1 VLADLRAEQRAQLLS
16 NLAGC
21 FSATVGSELR
31 RRVIMPE
38 SLGKK
43 LAAARTDRN
52 WSLRE
57 VERRTGIHNAH
68 LSQIET
74 GAIERPAPNVLWA
87 LAEVYEL
94 DLGELMRLSGHVE
107 AAKGTPGSLVG
118 AALRA
123 LGEMSPPEQ
132 EQVLQFMED
141 LQKGKGARQQS
152 RG

>member
-1 VLADLRAEQRAQLLS
+1 ME
-16 NLAGC
+16 
-21 FSATVGSELR
+21 
-31 RRVIMPE
+31 E

-43 LAAARTDRN
+43 LAAARAGRG

-94 DLGELMRLSGHVE
+94 DLRELMRMSGHVE
-107 AAKGTPGSLVG
+107 AAASATPGSVVG
-118 AALRA
+118 AALRE
-123 LGEMSPPEQ
+123 LGEMSPGQQQ
-132 EQVLQFMED
+132 EVLKFIKKI
-141 LQKGKGARQQS
+141 QKGKGTGQQPPGRPGPPPDPGVHRQHPA
-152 RG
+152 

>member
-1 VLADLRAEQRAQLLS
+1 MA
-16 NLAGC
+16 
-21 FSATVGSELR
+21 
-31 RRVIMPE
+31 E
-38 SLGKK
+38 SLGKT
-43 LAAARTDRN
+43 LADARAERQ

-107 AAKGTPGSLVG
+107 ATAKGTPGSVMG
-118 AALRA
+118 TALRA
-123 LGEMSPPEQ
+123 LGEMTPGEQ
-132 EQVLQFMED
+132 EQVLQFMKD
-141 LQKGKGARQQS
+141 LQKGKGAGQ
-152 RG
+152 

>member
-1 VLADLRAEQRAQLLS
+1 MVLE
-16 NLAGC
+16 G
-21 FSATVGSELR
+21 
-31 RRVIMPE
+31 RRVIMTE
-38 SLGKK
+38 SLGKT
-43 LAAARTDRN
+43 LADARAERK

-94 DLGELMRLSGHVE
+94 DLGELMRMSGHVE
-107 AAKGTPGSLVG
+107 AAAKGTPGSVVG

-123 LGEMSPPEQ
+123 LGDMSPREQ
-132 EQVLQFMED
+132 EQVLQFMNEI
-141 LQKGKGARQQS
+141 QKGKGAGQQP
-152 RG
+152 RR